1 MRASLRAGV
10 LRAEASAHEEQAM
23 KRLHVP
29 PPVPDLPASLP
40 FPAGRVDTAPSVANR
55 DHAEEV
61 LDEPRP
67 NFVLSPRDGQA

>member
-1 MRASLRAGV
+1 
-10 LRAEASAHEEQAM
+10 M